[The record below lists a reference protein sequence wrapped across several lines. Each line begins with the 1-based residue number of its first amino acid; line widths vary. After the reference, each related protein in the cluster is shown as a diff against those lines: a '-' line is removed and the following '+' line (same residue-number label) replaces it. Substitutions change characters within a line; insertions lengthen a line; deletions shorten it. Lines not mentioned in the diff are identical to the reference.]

1 MVLLHSDM
9 IDEEMRNEDDEL
21 DTIRLFSTEDIDNAT
36 KASNFNK
43 GLGPD
48 CFDGNVLK
56 NSEELRR
63 KIGFEITDA
72 LNSQR
77 IPEYLRSGRLVPLQK
92 TKGRGPVNLDD
103 IRPIVVRSHIS
114 KVMEKA
120 ILQKIKTT
128 CPHLVDTKI
137 Y

>member
-1 MVLLHSDM
+1 MP
-9 IDEEMRNEDDEL
+9 
-21 DTIRLFSTEDIDNAT
+21 LFSREEIDDAAKVT
-36 KASNFNK
+36 NFNK

-48 CFDGNVLK
+48 CFNGNVLK

-63 KIGFEITDA
+63 KVVYEITDA
-72 LNSQR
+72 LNSSS

-92 TKGRGPVNLDD
+92 TQGRGPVSLDD

-120 ILQKIKTT
+120 ILQKIKDN
-128 CPHLVDTKI
+128 CPHLIDTKV

>member
-1 MVLLHSDM
+1 MALLPSDM
-9 IDEEMRNEDDEL
+9 IDEEMKNEDDEL

-56 NSEELRR
+56 SSEELRR

-92 TKGRGPVNLDD
+92 T
-103 IRPIVVRSHIS
+103 
-114 KVMEKA
+114 
-120 ILQKIKTT
+120 
-128 CPHLVDTKI
+128 
-137 Y
+137 

>member
-1 MVLLHSDM
+1 MALLPSDM
-9 IDEEMRNEDDEL
+9 IDEEMKNEDDEL
-21 DTIRLFSTEDIDNAT
+21 DTIQLFSTEDIDNAT

-56 NSEELRR
+56 SSEELRR

-92 TKGRGPVNLDD
+92 TQGRGPVNLDD

-120 ILQKIKTT
+120 ILQKIKDNA
-128 CPHLVDTKI
+128 PHLVHTKV